1 MPPLPLVG
9 VGWGEGEY
17 CVIINHMKH
26 TNIARILRKQ
36 QTPQEAKLWNLLRNR
51 QFFGLK
57 FKRQHPIGDYV
68 VDFVC
73 IEQKII
79 VELDGGQHN
88 IPVNIIKDS
97 ERTIFL
103 ESEGYRV
110 FRIWNNDVDNNL
122 EGVFLEL
129 KRQIIDGD

>member
-1 MPPLPLVG
+1 M
-9 VGWGEGEY
+9 
-17 CVIINHMKH
+17 
-26 TNIARILRKQ
+26 
-36 QTPQEAKLWNLLRNR
+36 RNR